1 MLFWAYNAPTSLRW
15 RNQALATAPSGNPPL
30 RFGVFEL
37 DPATGELRKSGHTIR
52 LRPQAAKILVLL
64 ASRPG
69 QLVTREVLREKI
81 WGSETF
87 VDFEHGLN
95 LCIREVRAALDD
107 DADTPRY
114 VDTLPKRGYR
124 FIATVDGAKQAAR
137 PFGWRSVAVVAT
149 ILLAMVAVT
158 LIANPRHWRERIL
171 ESYRG
176 PVRTIAV

>member
-37 DPATGELRKSGHTIR
+37 DPATGELRKSGRAVR

-69 QLVTREVLREKI
+69 QLVTREDLREKI
-81 WGSETF
+81 WGNETF

-95 LCIREVRAALDD
+95 LCVKEVRAALGD
-107 DADTPRY
+107 DAGTPRY
-114 VDTLPKRGYR
+114 VETLPKRGYR
-124 FIATVDGAKQAAR
+124 SWRPWKAPSRWPDPPRDAT
-137 PFGWRSVAVVAT
+137 T
-149 ILLAMVAVT
+149 
-158 LIANPRHWRERIL
+158 
-171 ESYRG
+171 
-176 PVRTIAV
+176 

>member
-69 QLVTREVLREKI
+69 QLVTA
-81 WGSETF
+81 GSVTGE
-87 VDFEHGLN
+87 N
-95 LCIREVRAALDD
+95 LG
-107 DADTPRY
+107 
-114 VDTLPKRGYR
+114 KRNFR
-124 FIATVDGAKQAAR
+124 
-137 PFGWRSVAVVAT
+137 
-149 ILLAMVAVT
+149 
-158 LIANPRHWRERIL
+158 
-171 ESYRG
+171 
-176 PVRTIAV
+176 